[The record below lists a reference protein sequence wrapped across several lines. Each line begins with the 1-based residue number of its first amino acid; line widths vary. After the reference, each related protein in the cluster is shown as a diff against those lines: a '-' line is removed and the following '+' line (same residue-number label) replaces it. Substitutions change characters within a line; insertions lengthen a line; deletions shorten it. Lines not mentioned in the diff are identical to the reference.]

1 MSVVAG
7 PGARP
12 DSSRGYARAVSGV
25 DRRAMTDLSLGHLAA
40 DFAQGTVPA
49 LLVFL
54 KPVLHLSYTMTAAV
68 VLVATVTSSL
78 AQPFFGHWS
87 DRRGAVWL
95 MPAGVMLSG
104 IGIAVAAISPTYAVL
119 LLLIG
124 VSGLGVGAFHPEA
137 MKVAGHASGGRRA
150 SGMALFATGGNVGFA
165 LGPVLTSAAIS
176 PLGTNGGL
184 LLVIPGAIVA
194 SLLLREY
201 GHIVHVRRARS
212 GHAGGV
218 QAADQP
224 EAFKLLLVVIGLRSV
239 AYYGLFTFVPLWEV
253 ANGHSKSYGNT
264 LLSLVLLAGVA
275 GTLCAGPIADRLGR
289 RIVLIASLALAPGLV
304 LLYVL
309 VGGVLGAIAVCTA
322 GAVIVSTFGVTIVM
336 SQEYLPSKIAMASGM
351 SVGLATGFG
360 GVAAVLLGAVAD
372 AIDLK
377 TALIV
382 TAIGPAAGVFV
393 TLLLPGDR
401 RVRRAPAVATTID

>member
-201 GHIVHVRRARS
+201 GHIVHVRGARS

-401 RVRRAPAVATTID
+401 RVRRAPAVATPID